1 MVTWVGESSGL
12 IYGQYLINKMKKS
25 FLKSFQQA
33 QTFNISVLR
42 VQTLLLGQRVSLAIK
57 TWISRKYLKE
67 KKLFKVVNHEL
78 IIVDIKYKYWKRR
91 LKKGKWKNY
100 NESSWV
106 TIGKQGKW
114 PIKYHR
120 QNKCW
125 YRNCKKEVW

>member
-1 MVTWVGESSGL
+1 
-12 IYGQYLINKMKKS
+12 MKKS

-57 TWISRKYLKE
+57 TWISTKYLKE

-91 LKKGKWKNY
+91 LKKGS
-100 NESSWV
+100 ERII
-106 TIGKQGKW
+106 T
-114 PIKYHR
+114 R
-120 QNKCW
+120 AL
-125 YRNCKKEVW
+125 E

>member
-1 MVTWVGESSGL
+1 
-12 IYGQYLINKMKKS
+12 MKKS

-78 IIVDIKYKYWKRR
+78 IIVDIKYEYWKRR
-91 LKKGKWKNY
+91 LKKGS
-100 NESSWV
+100 ERII
-106 TIGKQGKW
+106 T
-114 PIKYHR
+114 R
-120 QNKCW
+120 AL
-125 YRNCKKEVW
+125 E